1 MKVKTVLAAICV
13 GMASTLLSCGGSSS
27 NGVFGELPQLY
38 EDVQIAVFKKI
49 KGQFGGSGEEGKESD
64 GLKILAM
71 MKEAV
76 ENADEKAKPLAE
88 AMKGKTIPFTQSDS
102 LPYRIVSDIVI
113 KNVKLPSFNLAGSDD
128 KTKLEA
134 EFDIVLKD
142 TLEGKYVTLSYFLS
156 GEEGNISTGYETVL
170 GGKKVHSEQVVK
182 EGSLWPVSRHYML
195 PGDTLH
201 VEAGIYAP
209 DAPAQVVGRCQ
220 TMNFDTRYA
229 VDSQRKALKE
239 QLKKWNEE
247 QEKELDLD

>member
-1 MKVKTVLAAICV
+1 MKVKPVLAAICA

-27 NGVFGELPQLY
+27 NGMFGELPQLY
-38 EDVQIAVFKKI
+38 EDAQIAVFKKI
-49 KGQFGGSGEEGKESD
+49 KSKFGGNGENGKESD

-76 ENADEKAKPLAE
+76 EKADEKAEPLAE

-113 KNVKLPSFNLAGSDD
+113 KNVKLPSFKLSGSDD

-142 TLEGKYVTLSYFLS
+142 TVEERYVELSYFLS
-156 GEEGNISTGYETVL
+156 GEEGNISTGHQTVS
-170 GGKKVHSEQVVK
+170 GGDKVHSEQVMK
-182 EGSLWPVSRHYML
+182 EGSWWLEFRNYIL

-201 VEAGIYAP
+201 VEAKIYAP
-209 DAPAQVVGRCQ
+209 DAPAKVAGRCR
-220 TMNFDTRYA
+220 TINFDTRYA
-229 VDSQRKALKE
+229 VDSQKKALRE
-239 QLKKWNEE
+239 QLKQWNEE
-247 QEKELDLD
+247 QEKELGLD